1 MSRNIHNEHYI
12 QKINHTIRK
21 SLLTYNRV
29 TAIRVDLRFPSSD
42 ILHLSDSNAITRFFE
57 SLKSKIE
64 ADLKRKNKI
73 WKRNHSCP
81 LFYVWVREFG
91 EVNNKKH
98 YHVLLLLNKDVYWGL
113 GDFIKTEGT
122 LYVFIQQAWCSAIG
136 VNYPAERYLV
146 HIPDNAVT
154 WLDNNNTNNESTIF
168 ELNQRCSYLA
178 KEHTKYYGDGERS
191 FGCSR

>member
-1 MSRNIHNEHYI
+1 MSRPPHNEYYI

-21 SLLTYNRV
+21 SLLTCNRI
-29 TAIRVDLRFPSSD
+29 TAIRVDLRFPSSR
-42 ILHLSDSNAITRFFE
+42 ISHLHDSNVITRFFE
-57 SLKSKIE
+57 SLKAKIG
-64 ADLKRKNKI
+64 ADLKRKNKA
-73 WKRNHSCP
+73 WKRNRSCP
-81 LFYVWVREFG
+81 LFYVWAREFG
-91 EVNNKKH
+91 EINNKKH
-98 YHVLLLLNKDVYWGL
+98 YHVLLLLNKDVYWNL

-122 LYVFIQQAWCSAIG
+122 LYALIQQAWCSAID
-136 VNYPAERYLV
+136 VNFPDKRYLV

>member
-1 MSRNIHNEHYI
+1 MSRNTHNEHYI

-21 SLLTYNRV
+21 SLLTCNRI
-29 TAIRVDLRFPSSD
+29 TAIRVDLRFPSED
-42 ILHLSDSNAITRFFE
+42 IFYFSDSRVITRFFE
-57 SLKSKIE
+57 SLKAKID
-64 ADLKRKNKI
+64 ADLKRKNKA

-91 EVNNKKH
+91 EINNKKH
-98 YHVLLLLNKDVYWGL
+98 YHVILLLNKDVYWGL

-122 LYVFIQQAWCSAIG
+122 LYALIQQAWCSAIG
-136 VNYPAERYLV
+136 VNERYLV

-154 WLDNNNTNNESTIF
+154 WLDNNNANNESSIF
-168 ELNQRCSYLA
+168 ELNQRCRYLA
-178 KEHTKYYGDGERS
+178 KEHTKYYDDGERS

>member
-1 MSRNIHNEHYI
+1 MSSYTYNEDYLRQI
-12 QKINHTIRK
+12 DRTVRK

-29 TAIRVDLRFPSSD
+29 TAIRVDLRFPSSTTCY
-42 ILHLSDSNAITRFFE
+42 HKDSTVITRFIE
-57 SLKSKIE
+57 SLKAKID
-64 ADLKRKNKI
+64 ADLKRKNKA

-91 EVNNKKH
+91 EINNKKH
-98 YHVLLLLNKDVYWGL
+98 YHVILLLNKDVYWGL

-122 LYVFIQQAWCSAIG
+122 LYALVQQAWCSAIG
-136 VNYPAERYLV
+136 VNYSTERYLV

-154 WLDNNNTNNESTIF
+154 WLDNNNANNESTIF
-168 ELNQRCSYLA
+168 ELNQRCRYLA

>member
-1 MSRNIHNEHYI
+1 MSRKTHNEHYI

-21 SLLTYNRV
+21 SLLTCNRI
-29 TAIRVDLRFPSSD
+29 TAIRVDLRFPSEN
-42 ILHLSDSNAITRFFE
+42 IFYFSDSRVITRFFE
-57 SLKSKIE
+57 SLKAKID
-64 ADLKRKNKI
+64 ADLKRKNKA

-91 EVNNKKH
+91 EINNKKH
-98 YHVLLLLNKDVYWGL
+98 YHVILLLNKDVYWSL

-122 LYVFIQQAWCSAIG
+122 LYVFIQQAWCSAID
-136 VNYPAERYLV
+136 VNFPDKRYLV